1 MLEIHIL
8 AMMILITKLYIIKV
22 ILQQINKKNARKL
35 KYAQNNLQN
44 QKNVLYFCALKY
56 TT

>member
-8 AMMILITKLYIIKV
+8 AMMILITKRHIIKV

-35 KYAQNNLQN
+35 K
-44 QKNVLYFCALKY
+44 
-56 TT
+56 

>member
-1 MLEIHIL
+1 MLGIHMLEIHIL

-44 QKNVLYFCALKY
+44 PKMFCTFAL
-56 TT
+56 